1 MSWTQNNNILEFN
14 GNMKSDKA
22 PCIIYTDLESL
33 IMKLDNCKNYPEKSL
48 VNNNNTFL
56 ADILCQIYEYLIV

>member
-1 MSWTQNNNILEFN
+1 
-14 GNMKSDKA
+14 MKSDKA